1 MDESLGIL
9 VTSDKHLDHV
19 VGVTEAAVRAGKR
32 VRIFFTGRGVRL
44 TGAKIFARLPEIAH
58 VDLCEVSYRSNGLEG
73 DVAGLNFKNFATQAK
88 NAEMIEDSD
97 RYLVF

>member
-9 VTSDKHLDHV
+9 VTSDKYLDHV
-19 VGVTEAAVRAGKR
+19 VGVTEAAVRAGKK

-44 TGAKIFARLPEIAH
+44 SKAPMFARLPEIAH

-73 DVAGLNFKNFATQAK
+73 DVPGLNFKNFATQAK
-88 NAEMIEDSD
+88 NAKMIEDSD